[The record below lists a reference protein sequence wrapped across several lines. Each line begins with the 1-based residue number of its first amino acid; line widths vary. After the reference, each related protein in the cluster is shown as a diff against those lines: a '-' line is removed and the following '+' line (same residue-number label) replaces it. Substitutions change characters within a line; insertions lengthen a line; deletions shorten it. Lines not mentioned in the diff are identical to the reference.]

1 MRDRNVILLLWSFPI
16 ALSLHVFEEFA
27 FPGGLK
33 QWIRAY
39 KPRKPKSDFYYFVVN
54 AAAIA
59 AAIIIASKA
68 SDIVGVRIYLYFVAA
83 MAGNAASHIRGT
95 IQKKQ
100 YCPGTVS
107 SGLLLLPL
115 FVISFWYFLG
125 VGKVDLPSALVCSCV
140 GFVLGF
146 CVFGMDIRKG
156 DRN

>member
-1 MRDRNVILLLWSFPI
+1 MLLWSFPI

-27 FPGGLK
+27 FPGGLR

-59 AAIIIASKA
+59 AAFIIALKA
-68 SDIVGVRIYLYFVAA
+68 SGISGNRIYLYFVAA

-95 IQKKQ
+95 IQNRQ
-100 YCPGTVS
+100 YCPGTIS

-115 FVISFWYFLG
+115 FVISFWYLLG
-125 VGKVDLPSALVCSCV
+125 VGKVDLPSAIVCSCV

-146 CVFGMDIRKG
+146 YLFGMDIRKG
-156 DRN
+156 DRG